1 MITMTLK
8 HGKYVYVQLDKNK
21 YVKMRYL
28 KSYEKAEKAN
38 DVNAYIILGKIVT
51 KASRKAKILKRE
63 DLPVEVRDKLPK

>member
-1 MITMTLK
+1 MTLK

>member
-1 MITMTLK
+1 MTLK

-51 KASRKAKILKRE
+51 KVSRKAKILKRE

>member
-1 MITMTLK
+1 MTLK

-51 KASRKAKILKRE
+51 KASRKAKILRRE